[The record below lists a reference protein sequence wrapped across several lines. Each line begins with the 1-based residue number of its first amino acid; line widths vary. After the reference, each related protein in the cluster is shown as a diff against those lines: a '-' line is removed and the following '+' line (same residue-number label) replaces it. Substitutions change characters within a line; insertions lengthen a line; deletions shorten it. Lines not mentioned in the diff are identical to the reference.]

1 MQLRV
6 RIDGQT
12 YTVEIENLQSRPVQV
27 RVDGEQIEVW
37 PEASPAAAAPPAAP
51 AVADTPS
58 NKRPAPSLP
67 GTVPAPLPG
76 DIVQV
81 AVKAGDL
88 VAAGQL
94 LCTIESMK
102 MNNPIR
108 SPYAGTVESVHVVA
122 GEHVHH
128 GQPLLQLRRLQTSPP
143 ATGS

>member
-12 YTVEIENLQSRPVQV
+12 YTVEIDDLQSRPVQA
-27 RVDGEQIEVW
+27 RVDGEPVEVW
-37 PEASPAAAAPPAAP
+37 PEASPAAATPPAAS
-51 AVADTPS
+51 TPP
-58 NKRPAPSLP
+58 NRRPATYLP

-81 AVKAGDL
+81 AVKAGDP

-108 SPYAGTVESVHVVA
+108 SPYAGTVERVHVAA

-128 GQPLLQLRRLQTSPP
+128 GQPLLQLRRLDAPPP
-143 ATGS
+143 AAGS